1 VIYRVTHRTRYVYD
15 DTVTQCYSL
24 AHLLP
29 RNTFF
34 QRCNSAFIQVDPLP
48 AIGTDRTDYF
58 GNHTYHFSVQFPHT
72 VLEVT
77 ASSEVEILSQRQS
90 LSLDFGATCADV
102 RLMLYSPDNEDNVR
116 AREFLLNSPKVQ
128 ASPALADYARPSFS
142 DERPFF
148 SCVRDLTERIYQD
161 FTYDPRFTEVATPLE
176 EVLQHRRGVCQD
188 FAHLAIGCLRSLGY
202 PARYVS
208 GYLETEP
215 PPGTEKLEGADASHA
230 WFSAYSPAEGWADF
244 DPTNNLMAM
253 EQHITTAWGRDYAD
267 VTPLKGSVLG
277 GGSSHQLEVAVDV
290 QRVAPQQAWT

>member
-1 VIYRVTHRTRYVYD
+1 MKYRVRHSTRYLYL
-15 DTVTQCYSL
+15 DTVSQCYSL

-34 QRCNSAFIQVDPLP
+34 QRCNRAFIQVDPLP
-48 AIGTDRTDYF
+48 AVGADRTDYF
-58 GNHTYHFSVQFPHT
+58 GNHTYHFSVQAPHT

-77 ASSEVEILSQRQS
+77 AESEVEITARRQS
-90 LSLDFGATCADV
+90 LSLDIGASCADV
-102 RLMLYSPDNEDNVR
+102 RSMLYDTAFEENIK
-116 AREFLLNSPKVQ
+116 AREFVLDSPMVQ
-128 ASPALADYARPSFS
+128 RGSALAAYAAPSFS

-148 SCVRDLTERIYQD
+148 SCVRELTERIYQD
-161 FTYDPRFTEVATPLE
+161 FAYDPRFTEVATPLE
-176 EVLQHRRGVCQD
+176 EVLEHRRGVCQD

-208 GYLETEP
+208 GYLETAP
-215 PPGTEKLEGADASHA
+215 PPGSPRLEGADASHA

-244 DPTNNLMAM
+244 DPTNNLLAM

-277 GGSSHQLEVAVDV
+277 GGEGHSLEVAVDV
-290 QRVAPQQAWT
+290 ERLDASLP